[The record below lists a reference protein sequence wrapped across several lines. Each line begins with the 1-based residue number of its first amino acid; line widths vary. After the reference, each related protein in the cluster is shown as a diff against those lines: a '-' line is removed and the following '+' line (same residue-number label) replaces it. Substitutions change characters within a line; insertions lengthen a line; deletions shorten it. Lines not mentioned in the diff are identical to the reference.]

1 MNHSQYA
8 ELIAQIKRKRR
19 WIMGLTL
26 AAIWLIVILTS
37 PIEII
42 IMNQPILLW
51 GGCSPWVTAVLIILC
66 LGIEVIAI
74 AMVSGPLHTSMDE
87 ECDPHKHLIL
97 NMALNS
103 NQNMDP
109 IYANDYLYLGDFLQA
124 MVYAQK
130 MSASKQD
137 TMALAGFFNQARCAF
152 FLGDGDALAQATVQ
166 YADRLAACKKLH
178 PKIRIAYEQMNEV
191 ISFMVAMSRDDAMSI
206 DALRGGVKAWNTNK
220 ATEGFVNYLKGVAAD
235 QLADREEAIYR
246 FKAVQE
252 HCSKT
257 VFAKLA
263 EEYLMQL
270 Q

>member
-19 WIMGLTL
+19 WITGLTL
-26 AAIWLIVILTS
+26 AAILLIVILTS

-74 AMVSGPLHTSMDE
+74 GMVSVPLHTSMDE
-87 ECDPHKHLIL
+87 ECDPEKHLIL

-103 NQNMDP
+103 NKNMDP
-109 IYANDYLYLGDFLQA
+109 IYAIDYLYLGDFRQA

-137 TMALAGFFNQARCAF
+137 TMALAGFFNHAWVVVT
-152 FLGDGDALAQATVQ
+152 LLNLILHKEHIIGLSDVTHVPVLEVKTIATNLL
-166 YADRLAACKKLH
+166 YAIWQC
-178 PKIRIAYEQMNEV
+178 
-191 ISFMVAMSRDDAMSI
+191 
-206 DALRGGVKAWNTNK
+206 GVE
-220 ATEGFVNYLKGVAAD
+220 ATEQCVHGIQRNLPDA
-235 QLADREEAIYR
+235 
-246 FKAVQE
+246 
-252 HCSKT
+252 
-257 VFAKLA
+257 
-263 EEYLMQL
+263 
-270 Q
+270 